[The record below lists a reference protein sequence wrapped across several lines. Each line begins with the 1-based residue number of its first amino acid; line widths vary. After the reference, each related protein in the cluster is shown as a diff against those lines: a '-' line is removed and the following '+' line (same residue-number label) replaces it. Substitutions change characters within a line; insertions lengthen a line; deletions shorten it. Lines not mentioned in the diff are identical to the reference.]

1 MTGITLEEAE
11 EEARRARAALSRME
25 HESFVAREAGQSMPG
40 IFWERF
46 GIAWASVKVAE
57 HAVNKLLEK
66 AR

>member
-1 MTGITLEEAE
+1 
-11 EEARRARAALSRME
+11 ME